1 MKDKI
6 WKFWLCNIKQQKY
19 SYLSLKPHTS
29 VVFVVRGKKKKIL
42 LVKSPNICLK
52 SKLSCP
58 IFLFIDIENNIF
70 DYYMNVKFHPL
81 LFLFLN
87 GEIAI
92 MFFLKNTR
100 KCFFRIFLQ
109 QQNLSLAICDLII
122 EFCDTIQSTCQI
134 DQQTR

>member
-100 KCFFRIFLQ
+100 KCFFRIFL
-109 QQNLSLAICDLII
+109 
-122 EFCDTIQSTCQI
+122 
-134 DQQTR
+134 